1 MQYIYI
7 FFFRHKVH
15 PPGGG
20 QPPTVGAG
28 AGSSAWGQRPVG
40 VARGSSI
47 MKAAMPTSNPQQRP
61 PAPAALGR
69 ATTHRDVSVA
79 EAPAG
84 GMLMCAY
91 FDRFLPNYSICV

>member
-1 MQYIYI
+1 
-7 FFFRHKVH
+7 
-15 PPGGG
+15 
-20 QPPTVGAG
+20 
-28 AGSSAWGQRPVG
+28 
-40 VARGSSI
+40 